1 MENGQNGYKVK
12 YKSGHFLLRRA
23 LMIYQ
28 KGILMYLR
36 HSLRGCGDRFPG
48 DSRAVRQAER
58 TSRHSSPDFQ
68 VSEADS
74 LARRPQPRGRHLRR
88 LWGAAYSTN
97 KI

>member
-48 DSRAVRQAER
+48 VFLTIIGFRAQGEGKQIEFLQD
-58 TSRHSSPDFQ
+58 PPGF
-68 VSEADS
+68 
-74 LARRPQPRGRHLRR
+74 
-88 LWGAAYSTN
+88 
-97 KI
+97 

>member
-1 MENGQNGYKVK
+1 MENDKNGYKVK

-48 DSRAVRQAER
+48 VFLTIIGFRAQGEGKQIEFLQD
-58 TSRHSSPDFQ
+58 PPGF
-68 VSEADS
+68 
-74 LARRPQPRGRHLRR
+74 
-88 LWGAAYSTN
+88 
-97 KI
+97 